1 MNTSEIKHF
10 FMSQLF
16 QIFPQGVIFTIA
28 FYKNGYSLSHHY
40 YKIKIQ
46 SLGWNESYKNE
57 QILSQWWVRIFGR
70 CSSSRSFQLRRV
82 QFIREFVNFRG
93 ATQRYRRHITVTL
106 I

>member
-46 SLGWNESYKNE
+46 SLGTNLIRMSKFYHNGGYEFSEDAAHLARSNCAVCN
-57 QILSQWWVRIFGR
+57 LFV
-70 CSSSRSFQLRRV
+70 SS
-82 QFIREFVNFRG
+82 
-93 ATQRYRRHITVTL
+93 
-106 I
+106 